1 MKIMKNTTEENIGNR
16 QSCRE
21 RGLRRENLDENELP
35 LLFLVPLVETA
46 WAHGAIARSE
56 KQMIFTA
63 AREEEIDEKHFLNE
77 TLDELLIYQPGQAF
91 FDSCLA
97 LIKSELSAM
106 TVAGREQKLAKLVN
120 RCRRVAASAGGN
132 STMDIDNFT
141 SPEESEVLARLVAE
155 LNFRDTEQKSK
166 RREPFAATA
175 IGKIKRIFK
184 GRQQS

>member
-1 MKIMKNTTEENIGNR
+1 LKIMKNTTEENIGNR
-16 QSCRE
+16 QSRRE
-21 RGLRRENLDENELP
+21 RGLRRENLNENELP

-97 LIKSELSAM
+97 LIKAELSAM

-120 RCRRVAASAGGN
+120 RCRRVAASAGGK
-132 STMDIDNFT
+132 SLMDIEHHI
-141 SPEESEVLARLVAE
+141 SPEE
-155 LNFRDTEQKSK
+155 
-166 RREPFAATA
+166 RETLDEISAMMNYRPRTSAFEN
-175 IGKIKRIFK
+175 
-184 GRQQS
+184 

>member
-16 QSCRE
+16 QSRRE
-21 RGLRRENLDENELP
+21 RGLRRENLNENELP

-91 FDSCLA
+91 FNSCLA
-97 LIKSELSAM
+97 LIKTELAAM
-106 TVAGREQKLAKLVN
+106 TVAEREPKLAKLVN
-120 RCRRVAASAGGN
+120 RCRRVAGSAGGN

-184 GRQQS
+184 G